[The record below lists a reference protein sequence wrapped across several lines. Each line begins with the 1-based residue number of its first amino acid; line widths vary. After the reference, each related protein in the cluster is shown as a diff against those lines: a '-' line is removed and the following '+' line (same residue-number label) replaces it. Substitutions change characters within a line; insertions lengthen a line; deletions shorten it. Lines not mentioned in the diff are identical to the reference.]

1 MTTIIENNISNI
13 PIIFDKI
20 MRFLGFKYLN
30 KNDAPKT
37 FKISVLKIPNNIPKM
52 NQ

>member
-1 MTTIIENNISNI
+1 MTTIIENNISNS

>member
-1 MTTIIENNISNI
+1 MMTIIENDMSSI

-20 MRFLGFKYLN
+20 MRFLGFKYLV
-30 KNDAPKT
+30 KNYAPKT
-37 FKISVLKIPNNIPKM
+37 FITSVLKIPNNIPKM